1 MNADL
6 HAITLRVN
14 SRDYEL
20 SVPPGDRLSHTLRHK
35 LGLTGTKVG
44 CDAGDCGACT
54 VLLDGNAVCSCMV
67 ATLQAQE
74 MEIQTIEGLRDDA
87 LMQALQKAFQETG
100 GVQCGICTPG
110 MVVSAVALL
119 RQTNALTREDVEN
132 ALSGVLCRCTG
143 YRKITDAVLAAA
155 NSSLVQNGLP
165 EKTDMN
171 GLAIVGQRVPR
182 VDGMQKI
189 RGQQH
194 FGDDGVPSD
203 ALVVKIIRS
212 PDHHTRFTFGDLEGF
227 VKNNPG
233 IERVFTAADIP
244 GENVYGVIP
253 PFSDQPVFAETHCR
267 FKGEAVAMV
276 VGDGA
281 TMSGFDREDFPVS
294 WEDMPSNLS
303 PEQALRADSEALH
316 RGRKNNILT
325 EGIVRRRL
333 PDQVT
338 EEDSLQVTGRFE
350 TSYVEHAPIEPE
362 AGWARMRDGCLE
374 IYACTQAPHM
384 DHEEIAKI
392 LDLGLD
398 YLRVIPT
405 AVGGG
410 FGTKL
415 DLSVQPYLALAA
427 YVLKQPVRLAYSR
440 PESMMATTKRHPAEM
455 DVALSADRT
464 GRFQA
469 LKFDGLFNTGA
480 YASWG
485 PTVANRVPVHASGP
499 YFVPDYDATA
509 KAVHTNGPVSGAF
522 RGFGVPQSAIAVEAL
537 IDRLADQLEMDRLEI
552 RLLNA
557 LKNGQSTVTGQVFET
572 GVGITACLQA
582 LEPHWKQANS
592 RAQEFNA
599 GPPAGARR
607 HKRYG
612 VGVASC
618 WYGCGNTALPN
629 PSTIRAG
636 INKQGKITL
645 FQGAMDI
652 GQGANTVISQIFAEA
667 LGLPL
672 DAINVEIGDTQIT
685 PDAGKTSA
693 SRQTFISGKAAYLCG
708 TELRQQLLRH
718 GNVSDQA
725 RLSLSGCELRID
737 DEGAGRIIDLT
748 GLKENEDGFVF
759 HEQQTYDA
767 PTTDLDE
774 NGQGEPYAQ
783 FGYGAQLVELCVD
796 TGLGTVEL
804 IKITAAHDVGR
815 AINPKLVE
823 GQIEGGIAQGIGL
836 ALMEEYI
843 PGVNENLHDYL
854 IPTIGDVPEIESLI
868 VEVPDAHGPYGAK
881 GLGEHVLIP
890 TAPAILN
897 AIRHATGAE
906 IRKVPATP
914 SRVLTALREVNS

>member
-1 MNADL
+1 D
-6 HAITLRVN
+6 RV
-14 SRDYEL
+14 D
-20 SVPPGDRLSHTLRHK
+20 VQ
-35 LGLTGTKVG
+35 
-44 CDAGDCGACT
+44 T
-54 VLLDGNAVCSCMV
+54 V
-67 ATLQAQE
+67 
-74 MEIQTIEGLRDDA
+74 EGLRDDVH
-87 LMQALQKAFQETG
+87 MQVLQKAFQENG

-110 MVVSAVALL
+110 MAVSAVALL
-119 RQTNALTREDVEN
+119 RQNAEPTRADVED

-143 YRKITDAVLAAA
+143 YRKIADAVLAAA
-155 NSSLVQNGLP
+155 NTETVQNQLP
-165 EKTDMN
+165 KDSETE
-171 GLAIVGQRVPR
+171 GLAIVGQPVAR
-182 VDGMQKI
+182 VDGVQKF
-189 RGQQH
+189 RGQQL

-203 ALVVKIIRS
+203 ALVVKVIRS
-212 PDHHTRFTFGDLEGF
+212 PHHHTRFTFGDIEEF
-227 VKNNPG
+227 VNNNSG
-233 IERVFTAADIP
+233 IVRVFTAADIP
-244 GENVYGVIP
+244 GDNIFGVIP
-253 PFSDQPVFAETHCR
+253 PFSDQPVFAEDFCR

-276 VGDGA
+276 VGDPA
-281 TMSGFDREDFPVS
+281 FMSGFDREEFPVS
-294 WEDMPSNLS
+294 WEELPANLCS
-303 PEQALRADSEALH
+303 EQALRPESKPLH
-316 RGRKNNILT
+316 SQRKNNILT
-325 EGIVRRRL
+325 EGKVKRAV
-333 PDQVT
+333 PD
-338 EEDSLQVTGRFE
+338 TGPKGELCRVSDQFE

-362 AGWARMRDGCLE
+362 AGWARMHDGCLE
-374 IYACTQAPHM
+374 IYASTQAPHM

-392 LDLGLD
+392 LNLRFDD
-398 YLRVIPT
+398 IRVIPT

-427 YVLKQPVRLAYSR
+427 YVLIRPVRLAYSR
-440 PESMMATTKRHPAEM
+440 PESMMATTKRHPARM
-455 DVALSADRT
+455 DASLSADQT
-464 GRFQA
+464 GQFQA
-469 LKFDGLFNTGA
+469 LKFKGLFDTGA

-509 KAVHTNGPVSGAF
+509 QAVHTNGPVSGAF
-522 RGFGVPQSAIAVEAL
+522 RGFGVPQSAIAVESL
-537 IDRLADQLEMDRLEI
+537 IDCLADQLDMDRLAI

-557 LKNGQSTVTGQVFET
+557 LRNGQPTGTGQVFET
-572 GVGITACLQA
+572 GVGIEACLQA
-582 LEPHWKQANS
+582 LEPHWKQAND
-592 RAQEFNA
+592 RMQEFNA
-599 GPPAGARR
+599 SPPAGSNGR
-607 HKRYG
+607 KRYG
-612 VGVASC
+612 IGIASC

-636 INKQGKITL
+636 ISKIGRITL

-652 GQGANTVISQIFAEA
+652 GQGANTVIAQIFAET

-672 DAINVEIGDTQIT
+672 DTINIECGDTQIT

-708 TELRQQLLRH
+708 TALRQQLLRH
-718 GNVSDQA
+718 ANVSDDA
-725 RLSLSGCELRID
+725 RLHLSDGELRIED
-737 DEGAGRIIDLT
+737 AGASRLIDLT
-748 GLKENEDGFVF
+748 SLSETEDGFVF

-767 PTTDLDE
+767 PTKDLDE

-796 TGLGTVEL
+796 TGLGQVEL
-804 IKITAAHDVGR
+804 VRITAAHDVGR
-815 AINPKLVE
+815 AINPMLVE

-836 ALMEEYI
+836 ALMEEYL

-854 IPTIGDVPEIESLI
+854 IPTIGDVPEINSLI

-914 SRVLTALREVNS
+914 